1 MTTYDAKD
9 DALDPLAGL
18 NEPQRMAVTTTEG
31 PLLVLAGPGSGKTRV
46 ITHRIA
52 YLVSERHVLPWNI
65 LAVTFTNKA
74 AREMRDRLEKLI
86 GPKSK
91 DLVVGTFHSICS
103 RVLRREAQRD
113 ALGISGSFSI
123 YDDDDQIKLVGQIL
137 DEMNIDKKQFSP
149 RMIHGHISRAKNE
162 LMGPL
167 QFAEHVNKYTEEI
180 AARVFKRYDQALRE
194 RDAVDFDDLIL
205 LTHLLWR
212 RTPEVLKQYQQ
223 RYKYLHVDEFQDT
236 NKAQYEL
243 VRLLAQGTPE
253 TPSHGNICV
262 VGDDDQCLIA
272 GTQITMADGSLRPI
286 EHVAAGDLVLSA
298 YGSGTF
304 RPARVL
310 SVAESKGRKLGV
322 SLTTQS
328 GHVLVSTPEHTHFAG
343 YRLGATPQLYFTYLM
358 RKRGVGCRLGT
369 AQVHP
374 KGQVKPVV
382 GFMQRA
388 RQEHADELWVL
399 STHETENEARMEE
412 YLLSLRYGIPTLPFT
427 PRKGGSVNG
436 LAHDQK
442 YIRRVFAA
450 FATNAHAAH
459 LLADLGLQVEHP
471 HFRPRSRTSN
481 RHHVIITLCGDRR
494 GATPMHRI
502 ALVGSDL
509 QTRQR
514 LETLGLSIREAK
526 PGSSSWRYETCS
538 TSVTTVLETAH
549 LIAETISADIQFNA
563 RLGKNDPDVLG
574 TNSLPFL
581 PAASVQRGMAMFD
594 ADGNYDIVTQ
604 VETVHLDKPVY
615 DLNIE
620 GTHNFIA
627 NGLVTHNSIYGWRG
641 AIPQVVRDFQTD
653 FPKTRTVLLEQN
665 YRSTQV
671 ILDAASQVVRRN
683 TKRADKTL
691 WTQRDGGEKIT
702 LHEAYNEEEEA
713 SYVVHEIRRLA
724 GRGDAALR
732 DVAIMY
738 RTNAQSRALEEQF
751 MRAGMKYVVVGS
763 RKFYDRKEIR
773 DVLAYLRLLYN
784 PLDQTA
790 LERVINVPNR
800 KIGPKTLSEFLSW
813 ARAKDLTPFDAL
825 ARIEEH
831 PTLATAGKRALAS
844 FAALMANLRALAKE
858 QPLPSLI
865 DFMLAQSGYAADL
878 RDGTEEGEERWRNV
892 LELRRVAEDFALI
905 EPETA
910 LALFLEQVALVGGA
924 DTTQAGE
931 DGALA
936 QEADAD
942 AVTLIT
948 LHAAKGL
955 EFPVVFL
962 VGMEEGIL
970 PHSRS
975 LERQEELEEERR
987 LTYVGITRAMRR
999 LYLVRAYRRMFYG
1012 GASFQ
1017 EASRF
1022 LDEIPG
1028 ELLRVTHERPPR
1040 GGVSTT
1046 TGETRP
1052 RPAPP
1057 AWSQR
1062 PTTPGARPPA
1072 PIPTTL
1078 SPASS
1083 AAARAE
1089 APAEPASAPAR
1100 DLEPGDK
1107 VMHRLFGR
1115 GLVLKV
1121 TATDGAITVDVLFDT
1136 AGRKT
1141 LDVAYARLER
1151 L

>member
-1 MTTYDAKD
+1 MTQENS
-9 DALDPLAGL
+9 LAGEIDLLEGL
-18 NEPQRMAVTTTEG
+18 NEPQRLAVTTTDG

-52 YLVSERHVLPWNI
+52 YLVSERRILPWNI

-74 AREMRDRLEKLI
+74 AREMRDRLERLI
-86 GPKSK
+86 GPRSK

-113 ALGISGSFSI
+113 AIGVSTSFSI
-123 YDDDDQIKLVGQIL
+123 YDDDDQMKLVGQLL

-149 RMIHGHISRAKNE
+149 RLIHGHISRAKNE

-167 QFAEHVNKYTEEI
+167 QFAEHVNRYTEEI

-205 LTHLLWR
+205 LTYQLWR
-212 RTPEVLKQYQQ
+212 RSSETLKQYQQ

-243 VRLLAQGTPE
+243 VRLLALGTTE
-253 TPSHGNICV
+253 TPGNGNICV
-262 VGDDDQCLIA
+262 VGDDDQ
-272 GTQITMADGSLRPI
+272 
-286 EHVAAGDLVLSA
+286 
-298 YGSGTF
+298 
-304 RPARVL
+304 
-310 SVAESKGRKLGV
+310 
-322 SLTTQS
+322 
-328 GHVLVSTPEHTHFAG
+328 
-343 YRLGATPQLYFTYLM
+343 
-358 RKRGVGCRLGT
+358 
-369 AQVHP
+369 
-374 KGQVKPVV
+374 
-382 GFMQRA
+382 
-388 RQEHADELWVL
+388 
-399 STHETENEARMEE
+399 
-412 YLLSLRYGIPTLPFT
+412 
-427 PRKGGSVNG
+427 
-436 LAHDQK
+436 
-442 YIRRVFAA
+442 
-450 FATNAHAAH
+450 
-459 LLADLGLQVEHP
+459 
-471 HFRPRSRTSN
+471 
-481 RHHVIITLCGDRR
+481 
-494 GATPMHRI
+494 
-502 ALVGSDL
+502 
-509 QTRQR
+509 
-514 LETLGLSIREAK
+514 
-526 PGSSSWRYETCS
+526 
-538 TSVTTVLETAH
+538 
-549 LIAETISADIQFNA
+549 
-563 RLGKNDPDVLG
+563 
-574 TNSLPFL
+574 
-581 PAASVQRGMAMFD
+581 
-594 ADGNYDIVTQ
+594 
-604 VETVHLDKPVY
+604 
-615 DLNIE
+615 
-620 GTHNFIA
+620 
-627 NGLVTHNSIYGWRG
+627 SIYGWRG
-641 AIPQVVRDFQTD
+641 AIPAVVREFQVD
-653 FPKTRTVLLEQN
+653 FPKTRTILLEQN

-671 ILDAASQVVRRN
+671 ILDAASQVVARN
-683 TKRADKTL
+683 TGRAAKTL
-691 WTQRDGGEKIT
+691 WTQRDAGEKIT

-713 SYVVHEIRRLA
+713 SFVVHEVRRLES
-724 GRGDAALR
+724 RGEAALR
-732 DVAIMY
+732 DVAVMY

-751 MRAGMKYVVVGS
+751 MRAGVRYVVVGS

-773 DVLAYLRLLYN
+773 DVVAYLRLLYN

-813 ARAKDLTPFDAL
+813 ARTQSLTPFEAL
-825 ARIEEH
+825 ERIEEH
-831 PTLATAGKRALAS
+831 PTLATAGRRALAS
-844 FAALMANLRALAKE
+844 FSGLMANLRVLAKE

-910 LALFLEQVALVGGA
+910 LELFLEQLALVGGS
-924 DTTQAGE
+924 DTTQTGE
-931 DGALA
+931 DGALTQE
-936 QEADAD
+936 QEAN

-975 LERQEELEEERR
+975 LERQDELEEERR

-999 LYLVRAYRRMFYG
+999 LYLVRAYRRTFYG
-1012 GASFQ
+1012 GANFQ

-1028 ELLRVTHERPPR
+1028 GLLRVTHERPPR
-1040 GGVSTT
+1040 GGISTT

-1052 RPAPP
+1052 RPAAPG
-1057 AWSQR
+1057 WSQR
-1062 PTTPGARPPA
+1062 PAQSPVRSTMQTQPA
-1072 PIPTTL
+1072 P
-1078 SPASS
+1078 SS
-1083 AAARAE
+1083 VTPAAAYA
-1089 APAEPASAPAR
+1089 AHDDEPAREPAVN
-1100 DLEPGDK
+1100 LEPGDK

-1121 TATDGAITVDVLFDT
+1121 TASGGATTVEVLFDT

>member
-1 MTTYDAKD
+1 MTTYDARD
-9 DALDPLAGL
+9 DAHAGAIESATNADKEQDGLDLLAGL
-18 NEPQRMAVTTTEG
+18 NEPQRLAVTTTDG

-52 YLVSERHVLPWNI
+52 YLVRERHVLPWNI

-74 AREMRDRLEKLI
+74 AREMRERLERLI

-162 LMGPL
+162 LVGPL

-205 LTHLLWR
+205 LTHQLWR
-212 RTPEVLKQYQQ
+212 RTPDILKAYQQ

-262 VGDDDQCLIA
+262 VGDDDQ
-272 GTQITMADGSLRPI
+272 
-286 EHVAAGDLVLSA
+286 
-298 YGSGTF
+298 
-304 RPARVL
+304 
-310 SVAESKGRKLGV
+310 
-322 SLTTQS
+322 
-328 GHVLVSTPEHTHFAG
+328 
-343 YRLGATPQLYFTYLM
+343 
-358 RKRGVGCRLGT
+358 
-369 AQVHP
+369 
-374 KGQVKPVV
+374 
-382 GFMQRA
+382 
-388 RQEHADELWVL
+388 
-399 STHETENEARMEE
+399 
-412 YLLSLRYGIPTLPFT
+412 
-427 PRKGGSVNG
+427 
-436 LAHDQK
+436 
-442 YIRRVFAA
+442 
-450 FATNAHAAH
+450 
-459 LLADLGLQVEHP
+459 
-471 HFRPRSRTSN
+471 
-481 RHHVIITLCGDRR
+481 
-494 GATPMHRI
+494 
-502 ALVGSDL
+502 
-509 QTRQR
+509 
-514 LETLGLSIREAK
+514 
-526 PGSSSWRYETCS
+526 
-538 TSVTTVLETAH
+538 
-549 LIAETISADIQFNA
+549 
-563 RLGKNDPDVLG
+563 
-574 TNSLPFL
+574 
-581 PAASVQRGMAMFD
+581 
-594 ADGNYDIVTQ
+594 
-604 VETVHLDKPVY
+604 
-615 DLNIE
+615 
-620 GTHNFIA
+620 
-627 NGLVTHNSIYGWRG
+627 SIYGWRG
-641 AIPQVVRDFQTD
+641 AIPQVVRDFQSD

-671 ILDAASQVVRRN
+671 ILDAASSVVRRN
-683 TKRADKTL
+683 TSRADKTL

-724 GRGDAALR
+724 GRGDATLR
-732 DVAIMY
+732 DVAVMY

-784 PLDQTA
+784 PLDQIA

-813 ARAKDLTPFDAL
+813 ARANDLTPFEAL
-825 ARIEEH
+825 EQIETH
-831 PTLATAGKRALAS
+831 PTLATAGKRALIS
-844 FAALMANLRALAKE
+844 FAALMSNLQALAKE

-910 LALFLEQVALVGGA
+910 LALFLEQVALVGGS

-936 QEADAD
+936 HEQDMD

-975 LERQEELEEERR
+975 LERQNELEEERR
-987 LTYVGITRAMRR
+987 LTYVGITRAMRH

-1022 LDEIPG
+1022 LDEIPA

-1052 RPAPP
+1052 RAVTPPPWGQRPPTPSPRPPAPP
-1057 AWSQR
+1057 A
-1062 PTTPGARPPA
+1062 PTSAASAPARP
-1072 PIPTTL
+1072 
-1078 SPASS
+1078 
-1083 AAARAE
+1083 E
-1089 APAEPASAPAR
+1089 APAEPVPAPAPAR

-1121 TATDGAITVDVLFDT
+1121 SAGGGTTTVDVLFDT

>member
-1 MTTYDAKD
+1 VRRYQGKKVRREAMTTNDAMD
-9 DALDPLAGL
+9 ETPDLLAGM
-18 NEPQRMAVTTTEG
+18 NEPQRLAVTTTEG

-52 YLVSERHVLPWNI
+52 YLVQERHVLPWNI

-91 DLVVGTFHSICS
+91 DLALGTFHSICS

-113 ALGISGSFSI
+113 ALGISGAFSI
-123 YDDDDQIKLVGQIL
+123 YDDDDQMKLVGQIL

-149 RMIHGHISRAKNE
+149 RTIHGYISRAKNE

-167 QFAEHVNKYTEEI
+167 QFAERVNRYSEEI

-205 LTHLLWR
+205 LTHQLWR

-262 VGDDDQCLIA
+262 VGDDDQ
-272 GTQITMADGSLRPI
+272 
-286 EHVAAGDLVLSA
+286 
-298 YGSGTF
+298 
-304 RPARVL
+304 
-310 SVAESKGRKLGV
+310 
-322 SLTTQS
+322 
-328 GHVLVSTPEHTHFAG
+328 
-343 YRLGATPQLYFTYLM
+343 
-358 RKRGVGCRLGT
+358 
-369 AQVHP
+369 
-374 KGQVKPVV
+374 
-382 GFMQRA
+382 
-388 RQEHADELWVL
+388 
-399 STHETENEARMEE
+399 
-412 YLLSLRYGIPTLPFT
+412 
-427 PRKGGSVNG
+427 
-436 LAHDQK
+436 
-442 YIRRVFAA
+442 
-450 FATNAHAAH
+450 
-459 LLADLGLQVEHP
+459 
-471 HFRPRSRTSN
+471 
-481 RHHVIITLCGDRR
+481 
-494 GATPMHRI
+494 
-502 ALVGSDL
+502 
-509 QTRQR
+509 
-514 LETLGLSIREAK
+514 
-526 PGSSSWRYETCS
+526 
-538 TSVTTVLETAH
+538 
-549 LIAETISADIQFNA
+549 
-563 RLGKNDPDVLG
+563 
-574 TNSLPFL
+574 
-581 PAASVQRGMAMFD
+581 
-594 ADGNYDIVTQ
+594 
-604 VETVHLDKPVY
+604 
-615 DLNIE
+615 
-620 GTHNFIA
+620 
-627 NGLVTHNSIYGWRG
+627 SIYGWRG

-665 YRSTQV
+665 YRSTQI

-713 SYVVHEIRRLA
+713 SYVVHEIRRLV
-724 GRGDAALR
+724 GRGEAALR
-732 DVAIMY
+732 DVAVMY

-813 ARAKDLTPFDAL
+813 ARASNLAPFEAL
-825 ARIEEH
+825 ERIEEH
-831 PTLATAGKRALAS
+831 PTLATAGKRALAA
-844 FAALMANLRALAKE
+844 FAALMSNLRALAKE

-905 EPETA
+905 DPETA

-931 DGALA
+931 DGPLA
-936 QEADAD
+936 QEQDTD

-955 EFPVVFL
+955 EFPIVFL

-987 LTYVGITRAMRR
+987 LTYVGITRAMRQ
-999 LYLVRAYRRMFYG
+999 LYLVRAYRRTFYG

-1022 LDEIPG
+1022 LDEIPAD
-1028 ELLRVTHERPPR
+1028 LLRITHERAPR
-1040 GGVSTT
+1040 GGVSMT

-1052 RPAPP
+1052 RTAQP

-1062 PTTPGARPPA
+1062 PAPPSSRPPVVA
-1072 PIPTTL
+1072 PVAS
-1078 SPASS
+1078 SPMAS
-1083 AAARAE
+1083 AAARQE
-1089 APAEPASAPAR
+1089 TPIEPASAPTR
-1100 DLEPGDK
+1100 ELEPGDK

-1115 GLVLKV
+1115 GLVLKM
-1121 TATDGAITVDVLFDT
+1121 TAEGGTTTVEVLFET